1 MVNVEQPVNTDPV
14 VKNCANS
21 LPFPKLSAGD
31 VLQNDQQNPSNGES
45 FKQKVGFETTRNTD
59 SHQENLPETP
69 SPRKQLLPNSE
80 HCTTTS
86 EMLLRSGKG
95 STNHTDLCLQWRN
108 RHNLCWLDCVLSA
121 LVHLETLKC
130 ALAEE
135 CGDEKCL
142 LQRLLTKYNQA
153 TVLLN
158 TCKRS
163 KLKGE

>member
-14 VKNCANS
+14 VKNCANG
-21 LPFPKLSAGD
+21 LPIPTLSAHD

-45 FKQKVGFETTRNTD
+45 FKQKVGFETTPNTN

-86 EMLLRSGKG
+86 EMLLRSDKG
-95 STNHTDLCLQWRN
+95 STNNMDLCLQWRN

-121 LVHLETLKC
+121 LVHLKTLKC

-135 CGDEKCL
+135 CDDEKCL